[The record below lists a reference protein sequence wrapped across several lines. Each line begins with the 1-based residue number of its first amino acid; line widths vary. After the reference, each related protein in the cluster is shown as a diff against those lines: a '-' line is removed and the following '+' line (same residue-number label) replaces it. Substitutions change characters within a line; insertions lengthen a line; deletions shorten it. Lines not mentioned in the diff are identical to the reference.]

1 MPGRCRS
8 RAGPERRTDERDDGR
23 LSRLQPTTERW
34 FLSGCYPKAE
44 DHGIQ
49 YAMELSGHTSSVYIW
64 RRVKP
69 PKEQIEQAI
78 EGLF

>member
-1 MPGRCRS
+1 M
-8 RAGPERRTDERDDGR
+8 
-23 LSRLQPTTERW
+23 
-34 FLSGCYPKAE
+34 SGCYPKAE